1 MPFFTVTQPP
11 PLSGF
16 IHVLTNQI
24 AVFSQQGTN
33 LFIGT
38 GRAANAKDVAS
49 IYNEALFHSVD
60 LGGYVCMPTRSSEA
74 SSFGFARKWRKR
86 DLVGLQ

>member
-1 MPFFTVTQPP
+1 MQPP

-16 IHVLTNQI
+16 IHPLTNQI

-49 IYNEALFHSVD
+49 IYNEALFHFVRS
-60 LGGYVCMPTRSSEA
+60 GSYVCMPTRTSEA
-74 SSFGFARKWRKR
+74 SAFGSARKWRKR
-86 DLVGLQ
+86 DLVGLR